1 VPEQRSLNSNSFPR
15 SDLPTVWSVKLIDF
29 GDANL
34 DRRAPATADAVAEDL
49 PGPQALGGGF
59 LGAGAY
65 ALWTILMFEA
75 WRRRWTTS

>member
-1 VPEQRSLNSNSFPR
+1 
-15 SDLPTVWSVKLIDF
+15 VWSVAELIDF

-49 PGPQALGGGF
+49 PGPQALGGSF

-65 ALWTILMFEA
+65 ALWTILMLEA
-75 WRRRWTTS
+75 WRRHWKSDAVRQIVGLTHLIGAGTV